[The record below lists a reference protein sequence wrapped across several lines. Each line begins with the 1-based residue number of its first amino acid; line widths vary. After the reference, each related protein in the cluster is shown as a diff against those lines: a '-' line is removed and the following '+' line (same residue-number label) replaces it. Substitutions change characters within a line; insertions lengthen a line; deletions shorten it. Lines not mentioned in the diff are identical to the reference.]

1 VERILKERLTAHDVH
16 IESLNK
22 NTPEDKYYAGN
33 LGNVISE
40 DVITKMMSEYRHKS
54 RTNWFTEIKT
64 VKKVLEA
71 LDDPTNKHPG

>member
-1 VERILKERLTAHDVH
+1 MNLCLYVLR
-16 IESLNK
+16 

-40 DVITKMMSEYRHKS
+40 DVVTKMMSEYRHKN
-54 RTNWFTEIKT
+54 RTDWFIEINT

-71 LDDPTNKHPG
+71 LDDPTNKHPGFVVP